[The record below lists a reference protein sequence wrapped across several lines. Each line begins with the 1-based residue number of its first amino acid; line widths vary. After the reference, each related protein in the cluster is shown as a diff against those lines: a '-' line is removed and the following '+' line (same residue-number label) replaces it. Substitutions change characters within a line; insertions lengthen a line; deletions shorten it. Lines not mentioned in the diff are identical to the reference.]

1 MQAALGVGILWDPA
15 LHWHVLGTWDQRGPK
30 VCPVPISN
38 AGIAGEWHPKAV
50 KWNEYLETGSSL
62 AFLPPL
68 TTFLLLTQT
77 IFVFYF
83 LKYIY
88 LYI

>member
-1 MQAALGVGILWDPA
+1 MGSHGIQLCTGMSWELGIKG
-15 LHWHVLGTWDQRGPK
+15 GSGSPK